1 MWDKVAGLGQDVHQ
15 TFSILAARDASG
27 KVVRRERLEHEDRA
41 KLRARLKLYPPGTP
55 VILEASFGWDW
66 MSDEVEAAGLVP
78 RLANS
83 HKVAQWRQTRGPAK
97 SNRRD
102 AELLSELTF
111 EKGTWWEVWRA
122 PAAVRRL
129 RELMRHRM
137 ALVGHQTTL
146 KNRIHAA
153 LHRHGILHG
162 FSDLFGVKGLGWLE
176 REVEDA
182 EVPLVDSARLVI
194 SENLK
199 MLSAARRRL
208 AGMLRLYRGELRS
221 SEAMRHL
228 RSLPGVGL
236 LLAFTIMAEIGDIG
250 RFKTARHLASYSL
263 LAPIASDSGDDD
275 GTNAL
280 GRHVGHVGR
289 GTLKWAWIEAAHAAA
304 RRKGEFAELFSRVTE
319 GGKRN
324 RSRGYIAVA
333 HELCRRAY
341 VLLRK
346 QVNYTPLR
354 PARPGSRALVRECTQ
369 TRAPYGPSAPA
380 EQTSA

>member
-1 MWDKVAGLGQDVHQ
+1 MWDNVVGIGQDVHR
-15 TFSILAARDASG
+15 TFSILASRDARG

-41 KLRARLKLYPPGTP
+41 KLRARLKQYPPGTV
-55 VILEASFGWDW
+55 VILEASFGWGW

-83 HKVAQWRQTRGPAK
+83 HKVAKWRQTRGPAK

-102 AELLSELTF
+102 AELLSELSF
-111 EKGTWWEVWRA
+111 ERGTWWEVWRA

-137 ALVGHQTTL
+137 ALVGHQTML

-153 LHRHGILHG
+153 LHRQGIVQG
-162 FSDLFGVKGLGWLE
+162 FSDLFGVGGLRWLAQL
-176 REVEDA
+176 VEDG
-182 EVPLVDSARLVI
+182 EVPLTDSARLVI
-194 SENLK
+194 NDNLK

-221 SEAMRHL
+221 SPAMRHL

-250 RFKTARHLASYSL
+250 RFATARHLASYSL
-263 LAPIASDSGDDD
+263 LAPIANDSGDDD

-289 GTLKWAWIEAAHAAA
+289 GTLKWAWVEAAHAAS
-304 RRKGEFAELFSRVTE
+304 RRKGEFAELFNRVTD
-319 GGKRN
+319 GGQRN

-346 QVNYTPLR
+346 QVNYSPLR
-354 PARPGSRALVRECTQ
+354 PARPGSPALVRECTQ
-369 TRAPYGPSAPA
+369 TRAPYGPSASA
-380 EQTSA
+380 EQTST